1 MIKDAPREFKSRMTK
16 GQTISALVYLPIHAA
31 LLPIALVLLLIDR
44 VDVASI
50 NFIAY
55 AIGAV
60 YMLIFQWRF
69 LRRDFDTLCDK
80 PVDCLVQVL
89 ICYGIMLAL
98 NMCVGGVLGLIDQVD
113 NPNNAAVVDMADV
126 KMGATAAMAIFLAPI
141 VEELMFRGAV
151 FGLLRR
157 YNRVLAYA
165 VSILLFSAYHV
176 WSYVIENPVNLI
188 YILQYLPAS
197 YALCRCYE
205 RTETIWSSIFMHM
218 LTNGIAIKALDVLG
232 TLS

>member
-1 MIKDAPREFKSRMTK
+1 MIKNAPKEFKSRMTK
-16 GQTISALVYLPIHAA
+16 GEAIAALVYLPIHAA
-31 LLPIALVLLLIDR
+31 LLPLALVLLLISRMD
-44 VDVASI
+44 AATI

-55 AIGAV
+55 VIGAV
-60 YMLIFQWRF
+60 YMLIFEWRF
-69 LRRDFDTLCDK
+69 LRRDFDTLCDR
-80 PVDCLVQVL
+80 PMDCLVQVM
-89 ICYGIMLAL
+89 ICYGIMLGL
-98 NMCVGGVLGLIDQVD
+98 NLCVGGVLGLIDQVD

-126 KMGATAAMAIFLAPI
+126 KMGATSAMAIFLAPI

-165 VSILLFSAYHV
+165 VSILLFSGYHI
-176 WSYVIENPVNLI
+176 WSYAIEDPINLI

-205 RTETIWSSIFMHM
+205 RTESIWSSIFMHM
-218 LTNGIAIKALDVLG
+218 LTNAVAIKALDVLG
-232 TLS
+232 ALS